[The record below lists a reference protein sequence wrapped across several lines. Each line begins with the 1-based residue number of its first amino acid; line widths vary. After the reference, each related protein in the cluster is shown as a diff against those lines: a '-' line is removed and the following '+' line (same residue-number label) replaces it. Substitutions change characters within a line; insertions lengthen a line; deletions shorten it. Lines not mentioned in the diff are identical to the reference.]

1 MCSLPKFRGQP
12 GTSFEVGWKSPDVID
27 RFAKELPGVLQPNG
41 IALVLLTSHGD
52 EQGMLDGLQ
61 AAGLCVQVAQQKH
74 FGVEIM
80 TIYRVTH
87 PQHGH

>member
-1 MCSLPKFRGQP
+1 MK
-12 GTSFEVGWKSPDVID
+12 
-27 RFAKELPGVLQPNG
+27 PNG

-52 EQGMLDGLQ
+52 EQGMLGGLE
-61 AAGLCVQVAQQKH
+61 AAGLSVEIAERKQ

-87 PQHGH
+87 PATGRCE

>member
-1 MCSLPKFRGQP
+1 MK
-12 GTSFEVGWKSPDVID
+12 
-27 RFAKELPGVLQPNG
+27 ANG

-52 EQGMLDGLQ
+52 ERGMLEALQ
-61 AAGLCVQVAQQKH
+61 AAGLSVEIAQRKH

-87 PQHGH
+87 ATTDRCD

>member
-1 MCSLPKFRGQP
+1 LS
-12 GTSFEVGWKSPDVID
+12 DVLKAD
-27 RFAKELPGVLQPNG
+27 G

-52 EQGMLDGLQ
+52 EGGMLDGLE
-61 AAGLCVQVAQQKH
+61 AAGLNVQIARRKH

-87 PQHGH
+87 ADAKSVWSAD